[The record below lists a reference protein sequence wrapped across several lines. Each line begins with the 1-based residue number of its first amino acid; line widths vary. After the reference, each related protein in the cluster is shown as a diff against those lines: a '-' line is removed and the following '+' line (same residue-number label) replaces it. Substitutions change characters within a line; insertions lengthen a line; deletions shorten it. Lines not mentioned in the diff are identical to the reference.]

1 MVSGIIID
9 YLTFTSKI
17 DSVDTIKEMLGFTDV
32 SFQVLEGKGR
42 YFYKDRLYFDG
53 INIYFNGLKENMG
66 VCVELSG
73 KGCRNFEQL
82 GLGDYMELFN
92 IISCNRD
99 DYNITRIDVAYDDF
113 DGVLDFETLVEDLAS
128 ENYVSRF
135 REFKVERTYSKIDE
149 KRSICIYFGSK
160 KSEIM
165 FRVYDKRAEQKRFD
179 LDHWLRFEIQL
190 RADRASIFVDQ
201 LIAGNDLNKLFI
213 CVINN
218 YIRFIVKS
226 DTDTNCSR
234 AEMAG
239 YWSKFV
245 EIFDKISL
253 FVPDVD
259 YTETRLEKFVK
270 QQASGSIVAFIALF
284 GFDKFKNIITGRSS
298 LKINQKYKNL
308 LLNHGIYNLH
318 ELFNSEWW
326 NTASD
331 SIDCE
336 VQYDCT

>member
-92 IISCNRD
+92 IIACNRD

-113 DGVLDFETLVEDLAS
+113 DGVLDFETLVEDIS
-128 ENYVSRF
+128 CENYVSRF
-135 REFKVERTYSKIDE
+135 REFKVERVYSKSEE
-149 KRSICIYFGSK
+149 KRSICIYCGSK
-160 KSEIM
+160 QSETL
-165 FRVYDKRAEQKRFD
+165 FRIYDKRSEQKRFD
-179 LDHWLRFEIQL
+179 LEHWLRFEVQL
-190 RADRASIFVDQ
+190 RSERASVFVNL
-201 LIAGNDLNKLFI
+201 LISGNDLNVLFVK
-213 CVINN
+213 VINN

-226 DTDTNCSR
+226 DTDTNVSR
-234 AEMAG
+234 AKMSD
-239 YWSKFV
+239 YWIKFI
-245 EIFDKISL
+245 EIFDKVSL

-259 YTETRLEKFVK
+259 YTETRLERFVIK
-270 QQASGSIVAFIALF
+270 QTSGAVLAFIALY
-284 GFDKFKNIITGRSS
+284 GFTAFKNLINGKSQ
-298 LKINQKYKNL
+298 LKINPKYKNL
-308 LLNHGIYNLH
+308 LLNHGIDNIA
-318 ELFNSEWW
+318 ELFESDWW
-326 NTASD
+326 NSND
-331 SIDCE
+331 SK
-336 VQYDCT
+336 